1 MFQVD
6 DHYFLFFVAGAFIK
20 RNIFFLFG
28 ISYAKD
34 PFFRDIKRAM
44 WLSGARWVAI

>member
-6 DHYFLFFVAGAFIK
+6 DHYFYFLLQAFIK
-20 RNIFFLFG
+20 RNIFFQFG
-28 ISYAKD
+28 INYAKD

-44 WLSGARWVAI
+44 SAVRGVAI